1 MSSNP
6 IDNKLKK
13 YINCIAHK
21 TSEGNLLIGEN
32 YTALFDCGMAH
43 CADSTIQNVKNA
55 LQGRPL
61 DYLFITHTH
70 YDHIGALPF
79 FRKEWPLL
87 RLVTSQKGADVL
99 LKDTPRRV
107 IRELSI
113 VAANENNVKF
123 DASYSDDAFHADDIV
138 KDGDI
143 IPLGGFSVEILE
155 TPGHTR
161 DTLSFF
167 IPELEMLI
175 ASESSG
181 FLLPGDTVYPTYLTS
196 FNDAV
201 SSIEKCRRMPYKL
214 LSLPHQGIAPEKD
227 VNGFFDK
234 ALEITTGCRDFILS
248 MNEKKL
254 DRETMIDMF
263 YKKYGNEKLFSYQP
277 REAFFTNARAT
288 IVCTLR
294 EFASNE

>member
-1 MSSNP
+1 MSSSL
-6 IDNKLKK
+6 IAGIMKR

-21 TSEGNLLIGEN
+21 TSEGNLLIGDE

-43 CADSTIQNVKNA
+43 CADKTIQNIKNA
-55 LQGRPL
+55 LKDRLL

-79 FRKEWPLL
+79 LRNEWPEL
-87 RLVTSQKGADVL
+87 RLVTSQTGAVVL

-113 VAANENNVKF
+113 VAANECNVKI
-123 DASYSDDAFHADDIV
+123 DTAYNDDAFHADVIV
-138 KDGDI
+138 HDGDVI
-143 IPLGGFSVEILE
+143 FLGGFSVKTLE

-167 IPELEMLI
+167 IPELEILVT
-175 ASESSG
+175 SESSG

-196 FNDAV
+196 YNDAV
-201 SSIEKCRRMPYKL
+201 NSIEKCRSMPYKF

-227 VNGFFDK
+227 VNCFFDK
-234 ALEITTGCRDFILS
+234 ALEAATVCRDFILS
-248 MNEKKL
+248 MNEKKI
-254 DRETMIDMF
+254 DRETMIEMF
-263 YKKYGNEKLFSYQP
+263 FQKYGNEKLFAYQP
-277 REAFFTNARAT
+277 REAFAANARAT
-288 IVCTLR
+288 ITCTLR

>member
-1 MSSNP
+1 MAYTVEYME
-6 IDNKLKK
+6 K

-21 TSEGNLLIGEN
+21 TSEGNLLIGDD

-43 CADSTIQNVKNA
+43 CADGTIQNVKNA
-55 LQGRPL
+55 LKGRPL

-79 FRKEWPLL
+79 LRKGWPSL
-87 RLVTSQKGADVL
+87 RLVTSQTGAAIL

-113 VAANENNVKF
+113 VAANECNANI
-123 DASYSDDAFHADDIV
+123 DTTYSDDVFHADVIV

-143 IPLGGFSVEILE
+143 IPLGGLSVKTLE

-167 IPELEMLI
+167 IPELELLI
-175 ASESSG
+175 VSETSG
-181 FLLPGDTVYPTYLTS
+181 FMTPDGTVYPTYLTG

-201 SSIEKCRRMPYKL
+201 NSIEKCRKIPYKF
-214 LSLPHQGIAPEKD
+214 LSFPHRGIAAEKD
-227 VNGFFDK
+227 ADGFFEK
-234 ALEITTGCRDFILS
+234 ALKAVTDCRDFILD

-254 DRETMIDMF
+254 DKETMF
-263 YKKYGNEKLFSYQP
+263 EKYVQKYGSEKLYSYQP
-277 REAFFTNARAT
+277 WDAFATNARAT
-288 IVCTLR
+288 IACTLR
-294 EFASNE
+294 EFAPNE